1 MGRKSKGNVMD
12 LVTVGITIL
21 AMSIIVMVYFECTG
35 VMLKK
40 LEISQL
46 SRQYILKMETIGYLD
61 EQSNQELMDRLAA
74 LGMQGI
80 DISGTTVQPVHYGDT
95 IVLNIK
101 GTIGMRTMDTEG
113 GVWNEGFL
121 SRQYVVE
128 ENRVST
134 AKN

>member
-1 MGRKSKGNVMD
+1 MD

-21 AMSIIVMVYFECTG
+21 AMSIIVMVYLECTG

-46 SRQYILKMETIGYLD
+46 SRQYILKMETVGYLD
-61 EQSNQELMDRLAA
+61 EQSRQELVNRLTA

-80 DISGTTVQPVHYGDT
+80 DINGTTLQPVHYGDT
-95 IVLNIK
+95 IVLKIK
-101 GTIGMRTMDTEG
+101 GTIGARTIDTEG

-121 SRQYVVE
+121 SRRYEVE